1 MKQTTKIFLYIAF
14 GLLALVFFLY
24 TRFPSEMMIST
35 VNERIHAIDPKANL
49 DTDDITLT
57 IPPGLKMEPLAVD
70 YAQQP
75 IFHMDDLKVTQSL
88 FSLFTSTKH
97 YSYHGD
103 IGSGVL
109 RGRAETAVE
118 NKREQTKVAMTLT
131 RVPLNYIDLLGQ
143 WKGYVP
149 EGEMDAT
156 VNFDSLKGGGTA
168 DINVEISPARIS
180 FDPPLMGIEALDF
193 NQLKAQLIVTQR
205 MLQFRNCEAFGDQ
218 IEGKITGSIVFRK
231 PIEDSRLTLSLTV
244 KPQPTFIED
253 HKNDVIGGMLSAAST
268 QKRGMVFRISGT
280 ILNPRY
286 VIR

>member
-14 GLLALVFFLY
+14 ALAALVFFIY
-24 TRFPSEMMIST
+24 IRFPSQMMINA
-35 VNERIHAIDPKANL
+35 VNDQIHAIDPMANL
-49 DTDDITLT
+49 VTDDITLT
-57 IPPGLKMEPLAVD
+57 IPPGLKLEPLSVD
-70 YAQQP
+70 YAHQP
-75 IFHMDDLKVTQSL
+75 IFHMDDLNVTQSL
-88 FSLFTSTKH
+88 FSLFASTKH

-109 RGRAETAVE
+109 NGRAETAIQ

-131 RVPLNYIDLLGQ
+131 RVPLNYIDFLNQ
-143 WKGYVP
+143 WKNYVP
-149 EGEMDAT
+149 DGELDAT

-168 DINVEISPARIS
+168 DINLEISPARIS
-180 FDPPLMGIEALDF
+180 FTPPLMGIETLDF
-193 NQLKAQLIVTQR
+193 SQLKAQLVVTQR

-218 IEGKITGSIVFRK
+218 IEGKVTGSIVFRK

-244 KPQPTFIED
+244 KPQPAFIED
-253 HKNDVIGGMLSAAST
+253 HKNDVIGGMLSAGST

>member
-14 GLLALVFFLY
+14 GVVLLVLFLY
-24 TRFPSEMMIST
+24 TRFPSEMVKST
-35 VNERIHAIDPKANL
+35 VAARIHAIDPKADL
-49 DTDDITLT
+49 DTDEISLT
-57 IPPGLKMEPLAVD
+57 IPPGLKMKPLSVD
-70 YAQQP
+70 YAEQP
-75 IFHMDDLKVTQSL
+75 IFHMDDLKVTPSL
-88 FSLFTSTKH
+88 FSLFTSAKH
-97 YSYHGD
+97 YSYHGN

-109 RGRAETAVE
+109 DGRAETAIQ

-131 RVPLNYIDLLGQ
+131 RVPLNYIDLLNQ
-143 WKGYVP
+143 WKSYVP
-149 EGEMDAT
+149 DGELDAT

-168 DINVEISPARIS
+168 DINLEISPARIS

-193 NQLKAQLIVTQR
+193 NQIKAQLVVTQR

-244 KPQPTFIED
+244 KPQPAFIED
-253 HKNDVIGGMLSAAST
+253 HKNDAIGGMLSAGSA
-268 QKRGMVFRISGT
+268 QKRGMVFRVSGT
-280 ILNPRY
+280 IQNPRY